1 MSFIMAKQHH
11 SQTQCAEKSL
21 RRSLC
26 LSVLLMLSAPLALSA
41 TEANNGAST
50 PSSSTEVQSPKHT
63 LKGTI
68 VDAQTGTPIIGAT
81 VTVKGV
87 SGRGATTNIDGQ
99 FSLQIAKGEVIRISY
114 VGYVAQEF
122 TITNQR
128 ELNVQL
134 KEDQTM
140 LEETVVVGYAT
151 QKKINL
157 SGSVASVDSKKLE
170 ARPIQNLTGGLQGM
184 VPGLTITGT
193 NGAPGMDGG
202 SIRVRGTGTLNNAN
216 PYILIDG
223 IEAGT
228 INAVDPNDIASISV
242 LKDAAS
248 AAIYGSKAANGVILI
263 TTKRGKTGKPRV
275 SYSGYFSAQN
285 ATHLVERMPSYEYA
299 TLFNQMLKAEGK
311 AERFSA
317 DAIEKM
323 RNGSDPDNYANTDW
337 YDLAYKTGLQ
347 HRHSVNVS
355 GGSEHVKYMASIG
368 YLGQTGILPN
378 ADRKQYNGRTNLDLS
393 LSKKFSAQLGLAYIK
408 NDYNDPSS
416 AYYGGSSDQLIRQLN
431 IISPWIV
438 ARKSDGTYG
447 TIGDGNPIAWLDKGL
462 KVGRQ
467 NTNFTGNAAV
477 IYQPIESLKFTATAS
492 HVRNIQHYSYFQDY
506 FRYNASKATDPN
518 FLKKQISAWNLTNFD
533 FLINYDKSFGL
544 HNVKA
549 LAGYHAESFDSD
561 ILYGERQNF
570 PNNDM
575 TDLNSGEEATQKAQ
589 GYTRE
594 LNLLSYFGRINYDYD
609 GKYLLEANLRADA
622 SSRFARGYRWGYFPS
637 FSAAWRIS
645 REAFM
650 RNVDWVSD
658 LKIRASWGMLGNQA
672 ALGYYPAIT
681 TYGVGYSYPFGG
693 ALTAGYAQSDINIE
707 KISWEKTTT
716 AGVGLDFGFFGNR
729 LTGSID
735 LYRRHTKDILMKVSV
750 PAEFQ
755 LKDYIDN
762 VGEME
767 NKGLELSL
775 AYRTRIGEIDFG
787 ISGNLAYNRNKILNL
802 GGVDVIG
809 SGTERN
815 AVGQPIGA
823 HFVYK
828 TNGFFQ
834 SQEEADEY
842 TKKYGNPF
850 GRKFLAGDL
859 RYVDIK
865 NDIDPAT
872 GNEIVKLTGDDR
884 VYMPSTEP
892 AWTFGFGLTAN
903 YKAFDF
909 SATFNGVASA
919 YRIFSAEVY
928 GRFAGDNGHPATVWR
943 DAWSEEN
950 KGGSMPRLFFDDNS
964 PSSVARVGSD
974 FWLQDISYLRLK
986 NLQIGYTLPK
996 HWLGTSGISSVRV
1009 YYSAENLFTL
1019 DKMRV
1024 NADPEATSGRLS
1036 SYPLLRTHAIGLNVT
1051 F

>member
-1 MSFIMAKQHH
+1 MANYHH
-11 SQTQCAEKSL
+11 SKVKTAGTVL

-26 LSVLLMLSAPLALSA
+26 LSVLFALSAPLSLEAESA
-41 TEANNGAST
+41 GKRDATHST
-50 PSSSTEVQSPKHT
+50 LNVLQTPQRSVE
-63 LKGTI
+63 GTV
-68 VDAQTGTPIIGAT
+68 VDAKTGEPIIGAT
-81 VTVKGV
+81 VIVKGA
-87 SGRGATTNIDGQ
+87 SNRGATTNIDGV
-99 FSLQIAKGEVIRISY
+99 FRLSVAKGEVLRISY
-114 VGYVAQEF
+114 IGYKAQDIVVGEQAQLR
-122 TITNQR
+122 IA
-128 ELNVQL
+128 LV
-134 KEDQTM
+134 EDQTM

-170 ARPIQNLTGGLQGM
+170 ARPIQNLSGGLQGM
-184 VPGLTITGT
+184 VPGLTISGT

-263 TTKRGKTGKPRV
+263 TTKRGKSGATRV

-299 TLFNQMLKAEGK
+299 ELLNKIDQGADKA
-311 AERFSA
+311 ARFA
-317 DAIEKM
+317 PDVIQKM
-323 RNGSDPDNYANTDW
+323 RDGSDPDNYGNTDW
-337 YDLAYKTGLQ
+337 YGLAYKTGLQ
-347 HRHSVNVS
+347 HRHSVSVS
-355 GGSEHVKYMASIG
+355 GGNDHAKYMASIG
-368 YLGQTGILPN
+368 YLNQTGILPN
-378 ADRKQYNGRTNLDLS
+378 ADRQQYNARTNLDLTF
-393 LSKKFSAQLGLAYIK
+393 SKKFTAQLGLAYIK

-438 ARKSDGTYG
+438 ARKSDGSYG
-447 TIGDGNPIAWLDKGL
+447 TIGDGNPIAWLDHGL
-462 KVGRQ
+462 KVGRK
-467 NTNFTGNAAV
+467 NTNFTGNASLS
-477 IYQPIESLKFTATAS
+477 YEPIAGLKFTAKAS
-492 HVRNIQHYSYFQDY
+492 HVRNVQHYTYFQDY
-506 FRYNASKATDPN
+506 FRYNPSKTTDPN
-518 FLKKQISAWNLTNFD
+518 FLKKQVADWNLSSFD

-544 HNVKA
+544 HNLKV
-549 LAGYHAESFDSD
+549 LAGYHAEAYDSEY
-561 ILYGERQNF
+561 LYGERQNF

-575 TDLNSGEEATQKAQ
+575 TDMNAGEVATQKNQ
-589 GYTRE
+589 GNTRE

-609 GKYLLEANLRADA
+609 GKYLLEANLRVDA

-650 RNVDWVSD
+650 RDIDWLSD
-658 LKIRASWGMLGNQA
+658 LKIRASWGMLGNQS
-672 ALGYYPAIT
+672 ALDYYPAIT

-693 ALTAGYAQSDINIE
+693 TLAAGYGQSKINME
-707 KISWEKTTT
+707 DISWEKTTST
-716 AGVGLDFGFFGNR
+716 GVGLDFGFWGQN

-735 LYRRHTKDILMKVSV
+735 LYRRHTRDILMNVSV

-755 LKDYIDN
+755 LGDYTDN

-767 NKGLELSL
+767 NKGVELSL
-775 AYRTRIGEIDFG
+775 NYRTSLGQVNLGF
-787 ISGNLAYNRNKILNL
+787 SGNLAYNRNKILNL

-809 SGTERN
+809 SGDVRN

-823 HFVYK
+823 HYVYK

-834 SQEEADEY
+834 SQAEADEY
-842 TKKYGNPF
+842 TKLYGNPF
-850 GRKFLAGDL
+850 GRKFMAGDL
-859 RYVDIK
+859 RYVDLV
-865 NDIDPAT
+865 NDIDKST
-872 GNEIVKLTGDDR
+872 GKEKVALTGADR
-884 VYMPSTEP
+884 IYMPSSEP
-892 AWTFGFGLTAN
+892 AWTFGFGLTAE
-903 YKAFDF
+903 YKGFDF
-909 SATFNGVASA
+909 AATFNGVAEA

-943 DAWSEEN
+943 QAWSEEN
-950 KGGSMPRLFFDDNS
+950 KGGTMPRLFLNDDS
-964 PSSVARVGSD
+964 PSSVARVSSD

-986 NLQIGYTLPK
+986 NLQLGYTLPK
-996 HWLGTSGISSVRV
+996 SWLGNVGISSVRI
-1009 YYSAENLFTL
+1009 YYSAENLLTF

-1036 SYPLLRTHAIGLNVT
+1036 SYPLLRTHALGLNVT